1 MAVPAS
7 APAPWTRDSFSIRT
21 DSDLAQ
27 LALIRAGCGMG
38 MCQVQLARRDPSLV
52 RVLPRQ
58 LELKLETW
66 IA

>member
-1 MAVPAS
+1 
-7 APAPWTRDSFSIRT
+7 
-21 DSDLAQ
+21 
-27 LALIRAGCGMG
+27 

-66 IA
+66 IAMHEDLRGSARCKVTFDALVKALG